1 MTLNHSYLNE
11 LEHLVIDTLLPVYEK
26 YQKSKGVI
34 DPLKD
39 INPQLLREIKAKKQ
53 VCALLRTYEKS
64 T

>member
-11 LEHLVIDTLLPVYEK
+11 LEYLVIDTLLPVYEK

-34 DPLKD
+34 YPLKD
-39 INPQLLREIKAKKQ
+39 INPQLLREIKTKKQ